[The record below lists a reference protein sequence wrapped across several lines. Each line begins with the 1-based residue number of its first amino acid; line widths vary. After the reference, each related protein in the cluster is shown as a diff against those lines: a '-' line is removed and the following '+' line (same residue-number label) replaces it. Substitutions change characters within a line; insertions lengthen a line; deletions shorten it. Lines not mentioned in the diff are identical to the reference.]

1 MAVTGVHAIL
11 YTPEAEALRGVLG
24 DGFGWSSV
32 DAGGGWL
39 IFAMP
44 PAEVG
49 VHPADAPRHEMALMC
64 DDLDATMAE
73 LHAKGVEFRGEPE
86 MQGWGRAVTM
96 VLPGA
101 LDMMLYQPRHPVAGA

>member
-1 MAVTGVHAIL
+1 MVFGAHLVVFSL
-11 YTPEAEALRGVLG
+11 DAEADRSFLAEILG
-24 DGFGWSSV
+24 LNSV